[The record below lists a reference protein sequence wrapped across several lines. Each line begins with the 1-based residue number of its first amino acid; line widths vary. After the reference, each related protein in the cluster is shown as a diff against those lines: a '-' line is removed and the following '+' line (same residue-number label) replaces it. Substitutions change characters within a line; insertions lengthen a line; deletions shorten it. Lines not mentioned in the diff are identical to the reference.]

1 MTTTLEQAGKRYATA
16 QRALDEATAELHD
29 RIRWARGDG
38 QSLRQIAKESGL
50 SHQRVH
56 QLTTER
62 AER

>member
-1 MTTTLEQAGKRYATA
+1 MTTLEDAGKRYAAA
-16 QRALDEATAELHD
+16 QQAMDKATSDLYSQ
-29 RIRWARGDG
+29 IRWARGEG
-38 QSLRQIAKESGL
+38 LSLRQIAKESGL

>member
-1 MTTTLEQAGKRYATA
+1 MTDLEQAGKRYASA
-16 QRALDEATAELHD
+16 QRALDEATAELYH
-29 RIRWARGDG
+29 RIRWAREEG

-62 AER
+62 TER